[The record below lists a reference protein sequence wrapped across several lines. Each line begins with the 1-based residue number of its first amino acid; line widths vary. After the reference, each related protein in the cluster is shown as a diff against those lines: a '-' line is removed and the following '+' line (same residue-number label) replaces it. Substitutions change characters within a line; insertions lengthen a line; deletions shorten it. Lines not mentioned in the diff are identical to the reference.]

1 MPLDVVCTSTEKGE
15 STLAH
20 RITLIPGDGIGPEVA
35 DATCEILSHVG
46 VPLEWDRKDAGLA
59 GIGSAG
65 QALPQA
71 TIDSIKATKCAL
83 KGPTTTPVGGGH
95 TSANVAMRRSLDLY
109 ACIRPVRSVKGV
121 KSPYEDVDLVIF
133 RENTEGLYGG
143 QEVQVSPGVVVSL
156 KVVTEKATRRIAEAA
171 FDYAKKNGRKRVT
184 VVHKANI
191 LKLGDGSFL
200 RTCQDVAKQY
210 PEVTCDESIVD
221 ATCMRLVKDPHQ
233 FDLLLMENLY
243 GDILSDLCAGLVGGL
258 GVVPGANVGPG
269 VAVFEA
275 THGAAPDIAG
285 KGVANPTALL
295 QSAKMMLD
303 HLGEPQAAQKL
314 QRALFAVL
322 QEGKHVTRDLGGTAN
337 TAQFVSAVIAALK

>member
-1 MPLDVVCTSTEKGE
+1 M
-15 STLAH
+15 AH
-20 RITLIPGDGIGPEVA
+20 RVTLIPGDGIGPEVA
-35 DATCEILSHVG
+35 DATCEILSHLKVDIQ
-46 VPLEWDRKDAGLA
+46 WDRKDAGLA

-65 QALPQA
+65 QSLPA
-71 TIDSIKATKCAL
+71 PTLESIRATKCAL
-83 KGPTTTPVGGGH
+83 KGPTTTPIGGGH

-109 ACIRPVRSVKGV
+109 ACVRPVHSVEGV
-121 KSPYEDVDLVIF
+121 KSPYENVDLVIF

-171 FDYAKKNGRKRVT
+171 FQYARKHGRKRVT
-184 VVHKANI
+184 IIHKANI

-210 PEVTCDESIVD
+210 PEVFCDDSIVD

-258 GVVPGANVGPG
+258 GVVPGANLGPDA
-269 VAVFEA
+269 AVFEA

-285 KGVANPTALL
+285 KGISNPTALL

-303 HLGEPQAAQKL
+303 HLGETTAAQQL
-314 QRALFAVL
+314 QAALFAVL
-322 QEGKHVTRDLGGTAN
+322 KDGKNVTRDLGGTAN
-337 TAQFVSAVIAALK
+337 TSQFVAAVIAALH